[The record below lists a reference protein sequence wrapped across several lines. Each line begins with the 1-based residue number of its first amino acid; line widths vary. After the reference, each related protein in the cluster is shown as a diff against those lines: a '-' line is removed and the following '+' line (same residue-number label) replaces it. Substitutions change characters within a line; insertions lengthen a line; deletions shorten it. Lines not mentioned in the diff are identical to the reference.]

1 MFSPAFPLET
11 VADSSVVLAA
21 ASAAACASAMSVA
34 LLAFRMAAALREV
47 SRRTSLRDFR
57 FIDSVAQVEVAS
69 CASCLMSSL
78 SVVIFN

>member
-11 VADSSVVLAA
+11 VADPSVVLAA

-34 LLAFRMAAALREV
+34 LLALRMAAALREV

-57 FIDSVAQVEVAS
+57 FIDSVAQVDVATR
-69 CASCLMSSL
+69 ALCLVSSL
-78 SVVIFN
+78 SVVMLN